1 MEKKE
6 RNIELTQ
13 KKLDGASSTELSRE
27 YRMTQANVNRIVS
40 DTMAK
45 YPELLQFNN

>member
-13 KKLDGASSTELSRE
+13 SYINGVSPSELIVKYKISR
-27 YRMTQANVNRIVS
+27 ANVNRIVAE
-40 DTMAK
+40 TKAK